1 MTGPTLLTALPEDVR
16 TARIDSVGVGGGG
29 LQRPVYTVRPASGTR
44 GAVTLVHH
52 RTGIDGFVVGIARRC
67 LDAGLAVVV
76 PDFFHGIA
84 PHADPEV
91 RKSELRDDTLLSDLW
106 QCASIT
112 SDLADGRVP
121 SILGFCMGGRIALL
135 AVAAGLP
142 YARACCFY
150 GGAPR
155 TPWGPGPSPIDR
167 IGERGRTA
175 RSPLDIQFHR
185 GTLDGHPSAA
195 DAEALTAAVEDAGGF
210 LQLCTYAGAGHAFM
224 DPGRADCYHPAAAAR
239 AWASAAAFLVGVP
252 EPVTAWTGE
261 TT

>member
-1 MTGPTLLTALPEDVR
+1 MTGQTCLTALPEEVR
-16 TARIDSVGVGGGG
+16 TVHIDSVGADGEA
-29 LQRPVYTVRPASGTR
+29 LLRPVHTVRPASGTR

-52 RTGIDGFVVGIARRC
+52 RTGIDGFVEGVARRC

-84 PHADPEV
+84 PHPDPEV
-91 RKSELRDDTLLSDLW
+91 RKAALRDDTLLSDLR
-106 QCASIT
+106 QCASLT
-112 SDLADGRVP
+112 SDLADGRAP
-121 SILGFCMGGRIALL
+121 GILGFCMGGRIALL

-155 TPWGPGPSPIDR
+155 TSWGPGPSPIDR
-167 IGERGRTA
+167 IGAGTRTV

-185 GTLDGHPSAA
+185 GTRDDYPSAA
-195 DAEALTAAVEDAGGF
+195 DADALTTAVEDAGGQ
-210 LQLCTYAGAGHAFM
+210 LQLCTYAGAAHAFM
-224 DPGRADCYHPAAAAR
+224 DPGRADCYHPEAAAR

-252 EPVTAWTGE
+252 ESVTAQTGE
-261 TT
+261 TV